1 MSRATARG
9 NTEVGRRV
17 LYAAPM
23 SAWQEVGERCYRRR
37 YDSYDL
43 NIGVVRGADALLLI
57 DTRCHDREATELLDE
72 LKVFGTKPIRWI
84 VNTHWHFDHTFGNA
98 AVRAAA
104 PTVEI
109 WGHRVMRDELLRWS
123 DDARARHT
131 ANRPEWTADFEA
143 VEIVAPDHVFDD
155 VAVVDLGDRSVRLRH
170 FGPAHTGG
178 DLVAFV
184 DDARVV
190 FAGDLVEEGAP
201 PSFGPDCHPLGWPV
215 CNAAMLEHIASEA
228 TVVPGHGDV
237 VDHAFVARQL
247 AELDMVADLIREAY
261 DDGIDVNDAVAAG
274 RGRWPYPED
283 CFVEAI
289 GAGYT
294 ARARETRA

>member
-1 MSRATARG
+1 
-9 NTEVGRRV
+9 
-17 LYAAPM
+17 M
-23 SAWQEVGERCYRRR
+23 SAVAMSPWQEVGEDCYRRR

-43 NIGVVRGADALLLI
+43 NIGVVRGSDALLLI
-57 DTRCHDREATELLDE
+57 DTRCHDREAAALLDE
-72 LKVFGTKPIRWI
+72 LRVFGASAIRWI

-98 AVRAAA
+98 AIARASA

-155 VAVVDLGDRSVRLRH
+155 LAVVDLGDRSVRLQH

-184 DDARVV
+184 DDAHVV

-201 PSFGPDCHPLGWPV
+201 PSFGPDCHVLDWPV
-215 CNAAMLEHIASEA
+215 CNAAMLERISDAA

-237 VDHAFVARQL
+237 VDRAFVARQL
-247 AELDMVADLIREAY
+247 ADLVTIADLIRELH
-261 DDGIDVNDAVAAG
+261 DDGIGVDEVIAAG
-274 RGRWPYPED
+274 RGRWPFPEE
-283 CFVEAI
+283 CFVEAV
-289 GAGYT
+289 GPGYA
-294 ARARETRA
+294 ARAREKRA